1 MARGAAKTH
10 TPPDTGREEDYERE
24 RGKPSPS
31 YNHFLVQSQLQYAL
45 QAACGDRYI
54 VGGELTLATEP
65 STTPDIS
72 VCYFRKPDWLHDEV
86 RAADPPITVAEIMS
100 SSQSVED
107 LVPKIE
113 TYFRFGVQS
122 VWLVQPPL
130 KQVAVFRP
138 DLEPQVFVEG
148 EVVDE
153 TLSVSVALTDIFVIH
168 SPSNAP

>member
-1 MARGAAKTH
+1 MTH
-10 TPPDTGREEDYERE
+10 APPPETVLVEDYEKE
-24 RGKPSPS
+24 RGKPLPS

-45 QAACGDRYI
+45 QAACGDRFI

-72 VCYFRKPDWLHDEV
+72 VCYFKKPDWLHDEV
-86 RAADPPITVAEIMS
+86 RASDPPITVAEIMS
-100 SSQSVED
+100 SSQKVED

-113 TYFRFGVQS
+113 TYFQFGVQS

-148 EVVDE
+148 EVVDA
-153 TLSVSVALTDIFVIH
+153 TLSVRVALADIFVIQ